1 MARGKSHVVAW
12 YGLVVHSAAGADGD
26 LSTMMWRP
34 AWAQELL
41 LTMEAIAEAFT
52 SLTTTEAGRQAVSIG
67 SPAGRLMRW
76 ERPITW
82 TAVGRSASPLK
93 GASRPLIDGRFL
105 QITSLTRGRARF
117 QYAQPKVVRP
127 IGSTFENEETPINR
141 ITIPSVRMHFD
152 RTIIEQPIIT
162 TYSSSTTE
170 VVATANLTILIGDR
184 SYLLEAAQHLA
195 GGAANPLR
203 AAEFKA
209 ARCVELTWV
218 GTDQQGI
225 LNALILVDD
234 QVSPLEIGTC
244 LLRPLGRAFGVR
256 GEFKD
261 GDYWRSL
268 RRSDG
273 QSHDVGPLRYGCH
286 KHAFRIGPSFRHDR
300 RGSLAGRSPSRAEI
314 FSGPVSS
321 VAQP

>member
-1 MARGKSHVVAW
+1 MSLPGTAWWCIRRLALMAI
-12 YGLVVHSAAGADGD
+12 

-34 AWAQELL
+34 AWSQDSL

-52 SLTTTEAGRQAVSIG
+52 TLTTTESGRQAVFIG
-67 SPAGRLMRW
+67 SPPGRLMRW

-82 TAVGRSASPLK
+82 TALGRSASPLK
-93 GASRPLIDGRFL
+93 GVSRPLLDGRFL

-117 QYAQPKVVRP
+117 QYAEPKVMRP
-127 IGSTFENEETPINR
+127 VGSTFENEETPINKVA
-141 ITIPSVRMHFD
+141 TPNVRMHFD
-152 RTIIEQPIIT
+152 RAINEQPIVT

-184 SYLLEAAQHLA
+184 SYLLEAAQPLV

-209 ARCVELTWV
+209 SRCVELTWV
-218 GTDQQGI
+218 GTDRQGI

-244 LLRPLGRAFGVR
+244 LLRPLGRALGVR
-256 GEFKD
+256 GEIKD
-261 GDYWRSL
+261 GDYSGFSADRMDRAMTWGRFDIGVISMLFDSDLRSGMTAEEVLPVARSL
-268 RRSDG
+268 VPKYFQGQYRR
-273 QSHDVGPLRYGCH
+273 
-286 KHAFRIGPSFRHDR
+286 
-300 RGSLAGRSPSRAEI
+300 
-314 FSGPVSS
+314 
-321 VAQP
+321 